1 MTTTYNATATR
12 DGRWWAVE
20 IEGLPPNMVG
30 VTQGRDLEEAKSMAR
45 EVVAL
50 LLDVPEDEI
59 DIDLRVAGTEGL
71 LDELAQARAAKEA
84 AARAEQ
90 ETLAKVAQNLTG
102 QGITQRDAAQLLGLS
117 PQRVAQ
123 LAPRR
128 TDVAFPA
135 GRVYVAKKVSAPKVS
150 AKKGA
155 TTKKRRRAAS

>member
-1 MTTTYNATATR
+1 MSTYRAAATR

-30 VTQGRDLEEAKSMAR
+30 VTQGRDLAEAEAMAT

-50 LLDVPEDEI
+50 LLDVPEDDIE
-59 DIDLRVAGTEGL
+59 IDLRVAGAEEL
-71 LDELAQARAAKEA
+71 LDDLAQARTDKEA

-90 ETLAKVAQNLTG
+90 ETLARVARDLTARG
-102 QGITQRDAAQLLGLS
+102 LTQRDAARLLGLS

-128 TDVAFPA
+128 A
-135 GRVYVAKKVSAPKVS
+135 G
-150 AKKGA
+150 
-155 TTKKRRRAAS
+155 